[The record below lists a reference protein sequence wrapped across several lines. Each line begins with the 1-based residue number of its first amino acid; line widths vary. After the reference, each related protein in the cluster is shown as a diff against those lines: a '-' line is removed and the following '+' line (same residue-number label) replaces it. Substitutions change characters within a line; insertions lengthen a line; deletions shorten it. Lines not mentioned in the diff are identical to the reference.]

1 MPSLAAG
8 GVGRSLLHLAEAFH
22 AAGHPVD
29 LVLCRA
35 EGPYLSAVPA
45 GVNIVTLRQQ
55 NGLAAQ
61 LQLAKLDPGGLMAL
75 ARPALLT
82 RRPAPVQ
89 PYLADLAR
97 YLADMRPAAL
107 LAAKTPTNLLA
118 LWARRLSGAPTRI
131 VISERTQLSQSI
143 TLSRK
148 WRWRHIAPLVA
159 RTYPW
164 ADAIAAVSDGVA
176 DDLAVTTGLPR
187 AIIDTVYNPVV
198 TPELA
203 VRAAE
208 SAPHP
213 WLDDGGTPVI
223 VAAGRFV
230 PQKNFPLL
238 LRAFARLRER
248 RPARLLIIGEG
259 RERPRLQAQVEALGI
274 GDDVALPGFTEN
286 PYAAFSRAALFV
298 LSSDYEGLG
307 NALIEAL
314 ACGCP
319 VVSTDCPSG
328 PAEILDGGRY
338 GELVPVNDTE
348 ALAAAMIRT
357 LDAPLPTD
365 MLRRR
370 GAAFSLQRS
379 AGRYLDL
386 LLPGRSGSA
395 YAAGGPHT
403 GIASASM
410 NNSNSVHH
418 GRDNL

>member
-1 MPSLAAG
+1 MPEHPLPRIALLLPSLAAG

-55 NGLAAQ
+55 SGLAAR

-82 RRPAPVQ
+82 RCPAPVQ

-107 LAAKTPTNLLA
+107 LAAKTPINLLA

-131 VISERTQLSQSI
+131 VISEHTQLSQSI

-164 ADAIAAVSDGVA
+164 ADAIATVSDGVA

-187 AIIDTVYNPVV
+187 AIINTVYNPVV

-208 SAPHP
+208 PAPHP
-213 WLDDGGTPVI
+213 WLADGGTPVI

-230 PQKNFPLL
+230 PQKNLVH
-238 LRAFARLRER
+238 RT
-248 RPARLLIIGEG
+248 
-259 RERPRLQAQVEALGI
+259 
-274 GDDVALPGFTEN
+274 LPGKAARIFRKK
-286 PYAAFSRAALFV
+286 YAVSR
-298 LSSDYEGLG
+298 Y
-307 NALIEAL
+307 
-314 ACGCP
+314 P
-319 VVSTDCPSG
+319 
-328 PAEILDGGRY
+328 
-338 GELVPVNDTE
+338 
-348 ALAAAMIRT
+348 
-357 LDAPLPTD
+357 
-365 MLRRR
+365 
-370 GAAFSLQRS
+370 
-379 AGRYLDL
+379 
-386 LLPGRSGSA
+386 
-395 YAAGGPHT
+395 
-403 GIASASM
+403 
-410 NNSNSVHH
+410 
-418 GRDNL
+418 